1 MSEKNIKFNNPSWN
15 FYIDQLNSYAYTK
28 KVFSKTECEKII
40 KIAKEK
46 GLIKGT
52 TGGKTNV
59 RLGDITWLYV
69 SDDLKWVFKKITDVV
84 LFLNNNSYNKIYK

>member
-15 FYIDQLNSYAYTK
+15 FYIDQLNSYAYTE

-46 GLIKGT
+46 RF
-52 TGGKTNV
+52 N
-59 RLGDITWLYV
+59 
-69 SDDLKWVFKKITDVV
+69 
-84 LFLNNNSYNKIYK
+84 